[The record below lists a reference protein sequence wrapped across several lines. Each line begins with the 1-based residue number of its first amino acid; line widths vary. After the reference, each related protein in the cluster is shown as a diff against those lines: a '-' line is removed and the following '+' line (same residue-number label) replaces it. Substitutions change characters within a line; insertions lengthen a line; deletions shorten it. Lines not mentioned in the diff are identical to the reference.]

1 MTKNQM
7 LTIELVVIALL
18 VLLLALKLQ
27 HKTERNELL
36 EEGEHGVAVVSDD
49 GKTIR
54 TPDGKII
61 LVDGGPDAELTPSAT
76 PSVTPGGSYMTDDE
90 RKVAALSAENL
101 ARYRAATNYSVPEKI
116 AFAKVTDSL
125 SVRAK
130 ADGESKQVGILYPYN
145 YCIVESVDG
154 EWAKITSGSI
164 SGYCRVSYL
173 ITGEEAVM
181 YAREIV
187 QCTAKATSSANIRSA
202 PTTKEDNKVG
212 TSKKGNTYKVSKAA
226 VLSDDPDAPLFVEIE
241 YDKSTAYIAM
251 GMVEISYGWTA
262 GKAVK

>member
-18 VLLLALKLQ
+18 VLLLSLKL
-27 HKTERNELL
+27 HHNNERNEWL
-36 EEGEHGVAVVSDD
+36 EEGEHGIAQVSDD

-54 TPDGKII
+54 TPDGRII
-61 LVDGGPDAELTPSAT
+61 LVDGGSETEVTGTVT

-101 ARYRAATNYSVPEKI
+101 ARYRAATTYTVPDNI

-130 ADGESKQVGILYPYN
+130 ANGEAKQVGVLYPYN
-145 YCIVESVDG
+145 YCIVESVEG

-164 SGYCRVSYL
+164 SGYCRVAYL
-173 ITGEEAVM
+173 MTGEEAVM
-181 YAREIV
+181 YAHEIV

-202 PTTKEDNKVG
+202 PTTKQDNKVG
-212 TSKKGNTYKVSKAA
+212 TTKKGSTYKVTKAA

-241 YDKSTAYIAM
+241 YGNTIAYIAM

-262 GKAVK
+262 GKAAK